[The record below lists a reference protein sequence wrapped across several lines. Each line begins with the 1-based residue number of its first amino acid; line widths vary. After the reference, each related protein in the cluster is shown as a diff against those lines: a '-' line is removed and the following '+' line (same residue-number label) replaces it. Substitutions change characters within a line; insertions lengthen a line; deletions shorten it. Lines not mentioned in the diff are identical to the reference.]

1 MPIPLST
8 PVVLKEGRIEGR
20 KERDTKTPFDQEISE
35 MPTTVHVGKVCDLLK
50 KDVFF
55 SWNGG

>member
-8 PVVLKEGRIEGR
+8 PVVLKEGK

-35 MPTTVHVGKVCDLLK
+35 MPTTVHVGKVCDLLT